1 MDQQEGIAEVNGTRL
16 YYECTGSGHPLI
28 LIHGFTLDSRMWKN
42 QFETFGKYYQVIR
55 YDVRGFG
62 RSDLPT
68 VEPYSRP
75 NDLKALL
82 GHLDISNAN
91 ILGISMGGKIAIDFA
106 LENPE
111 MVDSLILA
119 DAALGGYQWKEF
131 GESLASV
138 FDIAR
143 KSGVEVGKELWSS
156 LDLFKS
162 AIEKPDVFLAL
173 AQMLNDYSGWHF
185 INDDPFSDLDP
196 PSIQRLNEISVP
208 TLIIIGEFDSTEF
221 HSIGDILQEQISN
234 ARKVILPSVG
244 HVTNMEAP
252 DSFNGLVLDFLA
264 GL

>member
-1 MDQQEGIAEVNGTRL
+1 MDQQAGFAEVNGTRL

-28 LIHGFTLDSRMWKN
+28 LIHGFTLDSRMFN
-42 QFETFGKYYQVIR
+42 DQIETFGKHYQVIR

-62 RSDLPT
+62 RSDLPS

-82 GHLDISNAN
+82 DHLDISHAN
-91 ILGISMGGKIAIDFA
+91 ILGMSMGGKIATDFA

-119 DAALGGYQWKEF
+119 DAALGGYQWQAF
-131 GESLASV
+131 GESLAPV
-138 FDIAR
+138 FDTAR
-143 KSGVEVGKELWSS
+143 KSDVEAGKELWSS

-162 AIEKPDVFLAL
+162 ALEKPDVVLKL
-173 AQMLNDYSGWHF
+173 AQMLNEYSGWHF
-185 INDDPFSDLDP
+185 INDDPVSDLDP

-208 TLIIIGEFDSTEF
+208 TLIIVGEYDTTDF
-221 HSIGDILQEQISN
+221 HRIGDILQEQISN

-244 HVTNMEAP
+244 HLTNMEAP
-252 DSFNGLVLDFLA
+252 DSFNELILDFLA